1 MEKMTESERKLLR
14 DLQAKAKRV
23 ARAEEDFYKEAD
35 RRKDELLRRWAV
47 VDRLEK
53 AADVIGTTADDLYDW
68 ITSPTQRAYYRRA
81 HHICD
86 VTESNFVE

>member
-1 MEKMTESERKLLR
+1 MEKMTESERKMLR

-35 RRKDELLRRWAV
+35 SRKDELLRRWAV

-53 AADVIGTTADDLYDW
+53 AADVIGTTADNLYDW
-68 ITSPTQRAYYRRA
+68 ITSPAQTAYYRRA

-86 VTESNFVE
+86 VTEAVE